1 MLREL
6 YARLEICS
14 TIRTDLCH
22 EYQKAAKGYE
32 KLSLNEAAAA
42 KFEGGAAGLLK
53 KASLS
58 TEHIGP
64 TPKPLPNCPL
74 PCYCRFSCLAG
85 ERVQLTA
92 TARGARTPG
101 GDVHA
106 ADASGEGEQAA

>member
-58 TEHIGP
+58 TKHIGP
-64 TPKPLPNCPL
+64 TPKPLQIAR
-74 PCYCRFSCLAG
+74 CRAIAG
-85 ERVQLTA
+85 VPVSQ
-92 TARGARTPG
+92 
-101 GDVHA
+101 
-106 ADASGEGEQAA
+106 ASACN

>member
-42 KFEGGAAGLLK
+42 KFEGGAAGL
-53 KASLS
+53 
-58 TEHIGP
+58 
-64 TPKPLPNCPL
+64 
-74 PCYCRFSCLAG
+74 
-85 ERVQLTA
+85 
-92 TARGARTPG
+92 RGAAQANIQAG
-101 GDVHA
+101 GGEVSAPPPHLVLSPALPA
-106 ADASGEGEQAA
+106 ALNPTRGHS